1 MSIRLSKHQF
11 FILLLLPVFF
21 FSSCKK
27 EKNKPAGFTA
37 NFNTSFT
44 NGGMVPDSLLFK
56 ASYED
61 AENYSWNISGVVASG
76 KEVGVKIL
84 LPGDYIAQLTASTGS
99 YSETEMSFFTLK
111 NYPPNG
117 TSASFLSGNGAINTV
132 VISASQ
138 PTALPIDS
146 VENLQMAGGMDYDED
161 NNKLY
166 YTGSLV
172 RSNPNGTQ
180 KEILLTTDPP
190 DEFIRD
196 VAVDGGDQMVYYS
209 YSLIQE
215 FVDEVYKMPAN
226 GGQSEFLFEFQPS
239 VDFLTVKED
248 DDIVFAVSQGDFNII
263 IYDPTTGLDSYSSF
277 EGDKFALVWN
287 NTENML
293 YFVEDIENDGTYDI
307 VKSDPTSANPTSTRV
322 IENVSTQPV
331 LGIDIDEKNQ
341 VLYWTDQV
349 QGTIMQLELNNPQ
362 AEPKTAF
369 TGISN
374 PRSLAIGTFG
384 E

>member
-1 MSIRLSKHQF
+1 MNTRLSKQPF
-11 FILLLLPVFF
+11 FILFIISIFF
-21 FSSCKK
+21 FSTCKK
-27 EKNKPAGFTA
+27 EKNKPEGFTA
-37 NFNTSFT
+37 NFNTAFT
-44 NGGMVPDSLLFK
+44 NGGMIPDSILFS
-56 ASYED
+56 ASYQD
-61 AENYSWNISGVVASG
+61 AESYNWNISGVQATG
-76 KEVGVKIL
+76 KDVSVKIL
-84 LPGDYIAQLTASTGS
+84 LPGDYVAEMTASTGS
-99 YSETEMSFFTLK
+99 YSETELSFFTLK

-117 TSASFLSGNGAINTV
+117 TSASFLNGSGEVNTV

-138 PTALPIDS
+138 PPVLPIDS

-166 YTGSLV
+166 YTGSII

-180 KEILLTTDPP
+180 KETILQTDPP
-190 DEFIRD
+190 GEFIRD

-215 FVDEVYKMPAN
+215 FVDEVYKIPAN
-226 GGQSEFLFEFQPS
+226 GGQPEFLFEFQPS

-248 DDIVFAVSQGDFNII
+248 DDIVFAVSQGEFNII
-263 IYDPTTGLDSYSSF
+263 IFDPTTGLDSYSSF
-277 EGDKFALVWN
+277 EGDKYALVWN

-307 VKSDPTSANPTSTRV
+307 VKSDPTAANPSTVRV
-322 IENVSTQPV
+322 IENVSTEPV

-369 TGISN
+369 IGISN
-374 PRSLAIGTFG
+374 PRALAIGTFG